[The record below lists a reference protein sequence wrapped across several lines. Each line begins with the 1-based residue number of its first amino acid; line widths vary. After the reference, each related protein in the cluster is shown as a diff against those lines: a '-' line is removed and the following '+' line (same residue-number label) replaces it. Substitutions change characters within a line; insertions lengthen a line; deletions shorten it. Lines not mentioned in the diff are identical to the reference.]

1 MKFNFPFA
9 WYNKFGTIP
18 ETYKEAMSYEE
29 QILWLC
35 KHQEELQTTI
45 TENYS
50 ELTSLIENAIDE
62 LDEAKQDKLIA
73 GENIQIDGNVISSYN
88 GEDLTSQLTL
98 NSYFGDYNVGQTLP
112 SEPLTFEDT
121 ASIVILEGA
130 SPVTYKIKGNY
141 IVYEIDSSTREILEK
156 DSATLTD
163 SYGTFITNGNRTLI
177 VEFSATNTYEAKL
190 IKLKSEESGGINYIT
205 ELSEDLIITDTSI
218 SLENGFYYT
227 GIYQVKSSATAPNT
241 IYIDTDSIFY
251 YNSTGGSGFTPIFQV
266 LLDKDNAYILKYNV
280 EYVSSEWQIVE
291 LSTTGVISSS
301 STNTQIPTAKA
312 VYDTLNA
319 RIVVNPLTEDIE
331 LNSSSVSLAEGVY
344 NTGAFSVSKYDSVF
358 QTYVT
363 MIPHNTLFYYDE
375 SNNDFIM
382 LYDDNISDWLSEKWS
397 YDSGTSEWVQT
408 LNVISQTISS
418 SSQATDIPSAL
429 AVYNYIATLPTSPI
443 TTLTANLELA
453 NGTPTISEGLYYTGE
468 YSVKNTNSTTMLD
481 EHTLFYYGSQNN
493 LFVRMTTKS
502 MTASAEIL
510 IDYWT
515 YNNQFSRWQRTYK
528 QLTPIVSSSSTA
540 TQIPLA
546 SAVYSAI
553 QNFVNGNGNT
563 SSVVNT
569 IWTGTQT
576 EYDLIT
582 TPDSNTLYF
591 IKE

>member
-35 KHQEELQTTI
+35 KHQDELQTTI

-50 ELTSLIENAIDE
+50 ELTSLIENAINE

-112 SEPLTFEDT
+112 SSPIAFEDT
-121 ASIVILEGA
+121 ASIIILEGA

-163 SYGTFITNGNRTLI
+163 SYGTFTTNGNRTLI
-177 VEFSATNTYEAKL
+177 VEFLATDTYEAKL
-190 IKLKSEESGGINYIT
+190 IKLESQAETQCVIT
-205 ELSEDLIITDTSI
+205 QLTEDVKLTSG
-218 SLENGFYYT
+218 SVSFSDGLYYT
-227 GIYQVKSSATAPNT
+227 GSYKLINT
-241 IYIDTDSIFY
+241 NDSTIFPENTLFF
-251 YNSTGGSGFTPIFQV
+251 YNSTNNEFLKLTNTTFSSQIGSEYWRY
-266 LLDKDNAYILKYNV
+266 LDYSNLWYKL
-280 EYVSSEWQIVE
+280 EYK
-291 LSTTGVISSS
+291 TTGTINSS
-301 STNTQIPTAKA
+301 STSTQIPTGEA
-312 VYDTLNA
+312 VYTYVSGLPSLP
-319 RIVVNPLTEDIE
+319 ITTLTEDIE

-344 NTGAFSVSKYDSVF
+344 NTGSFSVLKYVSDF
-358 QTYVT
+358 QTYIA

-382 LYDDNISDWLSEKWS
+382 LYDDNVSGWLSEKWT
-397 YDSGTSEWVQT
+397 YDSGTSDWVQT
-408 LNVISQTISS
+408 LNVISQTISA

-429 AVYNYIATLPTSPI
+429 AVYNYIASIPSSPI
-443 TTLTANLELA
+443 TTLTADLELV

-468 YSVKNTNSTTMLD
+468 YSVKNTNSSTMLD
-481 EHTLFYYGSQNN
+481 EHTLFYYGSQNK

-502 MTASAEIL
+502 ITTSAEIL

-515 YNNQFSRWQRTYK
+515 YNTQFSRWQRNYK
-528 QLTPIVSSSSTA
+528 QLTPIVSSSSTSG
-540 TQIPLA
+540 QIPLA

-563 SSVVNT
+563 SSVINT
-569 IWTGTQT
+569 IWTGTET
-576 EYDLIT
+576 EYNNIT

-591 IKE
+591 IEE